1 MSRTRSRYATV
12 SRRTLIKGSAVAGFA
27 ALLPGMG
34 CSSNDDKSVFSTT
47 STSPAG
53 SATTDTAASIAAP
66 VTPESTATPA
76 ISAETTTATDAPAAG
91 GFPGQLAI
99 DFTYTVAESGRRIHN
114 PYIAVWIE
122 DADGNLLTTLS
133 LWYQERERKYLNDLK
148 RWMTGER
155 ARLDAGG
162 ADVVGAVS
170 GPTRVAGTY
179 SLVWNGTIDDGSI
192 APSGDYYVC
201 IEAAREKGPYELI
214 RESVTINGEAFST
227 TFPDNGE
234 LSNASATFTV

>member
-1 MSRTRSRYATV
+1 VLPVDT
-12 SRRTLIKGSAVAGFA
+12 SA
-27 ALLPGMG
+27 
-34 CSSNDDKSVFSTT
+34 
-47 STSPAG
+47 
-53 SATTDTAASIAAP
+53 ATT
-66 VTPESTATPA
+66 
-76 ISAETTTATDAPAAG
+76 AETTPATTG
-91 GFPGQLAI
+91 SFGGQLAI
-99 DFTYTVAESGRRIHN
+99 DFTYTVIEAGRRIHD

-122 DADGNLLTTLS
+122 DANGNLLTTLS
-133 LWYQERERKYLNDLK
+133 LWYKERERKYLNDLK

-162 ADVVGAVS
+162 NDVVDAVS

-179 SLVWNGTIDDGSI
+179 SLAWDGTLVDGST
-192 APSGDYYVC
+192 APNGDYFVC

-234 LSNASATFTV
+234 LINASATFTV